1 MRLLEAIV
9 AANQA
14 AVAGHSTEVRVEHSV
29 DSLPLAVLTCI
40 DPRLN
45 KFFPGALGLTEE
57 QLIWLRN
64 AGNVITNP
72 LSSTVRSI
80 AISVYLK
87 SAKEIAVIG
96 HTDCKMAKMSMAEL
110 LDRLKEWGIDRNAL
124 PMANL
129 HEFFGLFTSEKA
141 NVMKAVG
148 CLRVSPIIPPRI
160 PVHGLII
167 DTNTGRLEWTVNG
180 YEAPHLSV
188 DITAAAE
195 EALGGVLPPQVA
207 GYVAGP
213 LRSLAEHLAPLSV
226 QQPETIP
233 PKTVEARV
241 EKPPAAKPPLPP
253 TTKPPPIKVRER
265 GPYR

>member
-14 AVAGHSTEVRVEHSV
+14 AAAGQSSEVRVEHFA

-40 DPRLN
+40 DSRLN
-45 KFFPGALGLTEE
+45 KLFPGALGLADD

-64 AGNVITNP
+64 AGNVITSP
-72 LSSTVRSI
+72 LSSTVRSLAVGI
-80 AISVYLK
+80 YLK
-87 SAKEIAVIG
+87 GAKEVAVIG
-96 HTDCKMAKMSMAEL
+96 HTDCRMAKLSMTEL
-110 LDRLKEWGIDRNAL
+110 LERLKEWGIDRHAL
-124 PMANL
+124 PMADL

-141 NVMKAVG
+141 NVLKAVG
-148 CLRVSPIIPPRI
+148 FLRVSPIIPPKM
-160 PVHGLII
+160 PVHGLVI
-167 DTNTGRLEWTVNG
+167 DTNAGRLEWVVNG
-180 YEAPHLSV
+180 YEAAQLAME
-188 DITAAAE
+188 TLGAAE
-195 EALGGVLPPQVA
+195 EALGALLQPKVA

-213 LRSLAEHLAPLSV
+213 LRSLVEHIPQLTSQKPSTTPASV
-226 QQPETIP
+226 ES
-233 PKTVEARV
+233 RV

>member
-87 SAKEIAVIG
+87 GAKEIAVIG
-96 HTDCKMAKMSMAEL
+96 HTDCRMATLSMSEL
-110 LDRLKEWGIDRNAL
+110 VDRLEKWGIERASL
-124 PMANL
+124 PMPDL

-141 NVMKAVG
+141 NVLKVVG
-148 CLRVSPIIPPRI
+148 FLRVSPIIPPKM
-160 PVHGLII
+160 PVHGLMI

-180 YEAPHLSV
+180 YEVPHVSMETLG
-188 DITAAAE
+188 AAE
-195 EALGGVLPPQVA
+195 EVLGAVLPPKVA
-207 GYVAGP
+207 DYIAGP
-213 LRSLAEHLAPLSV
+213 LRSLAEHIHPLATQKSEAP
-226 QQPETIP
+226 P
-233 PKTVEARV
+233 PKPVEAPV
-241 EKPPAAKPPLPP
+241 EKPAPSKPPRL
-253 TTKPPPIKVRER
+253 KPPGR

>member
-14 AVAGHSTEVRVEHSV
+14 AVAGRPTEVRVEHFV

-45 KFFPGALGLTEE
+45 KFLPGALGLTDE

-64 AGNVITNP
+64 AGNVVTNP

-87 SAKEIAVIG
+87 SAKEIAVVG

-110 LDRLKEWGIDRNAL
+110 LGHLKKWGIDRNAL

-141 NVMKAVG
+141 NVMKGVG
-148 CLRVSPIIPPRI
+148 CLRASPIIPSRV
-160 PVHGLII
+160 PVHGLMI
-167 DTNTGRLEWTVNG
+167 DTNTGRLEWAVNG
-180 YEAPHLSV
+180 YETSHLSV
-188 DITAAAE
+188 DVVGKAE
-195 EALGGVLPPQVA
+195 KALGAVLPPKLA
-207 GYVAGP
+207 GYVSGP
-213 LRSLAEHLAPLSV
+213 LRSLAEHIPALGS
-226 QQPETIP
+226 QKPETMP
-233 PKTVEARV
+233 PKTVEAIV
-241 EKPPAAKPPLPP
+241 EKPPVVEPTPHAKPPPLLKRPD
-253 TTKPPPIKVRER
+253 R
-265 GPYR
+265 GPFR